1 MGRPKKWHPTT
12 LDHDLI
18 AQINTMKNGTLAK
31 RLSVLNLLR
40 MASISVE
47 PRKPLTGF
55 GNMKRRY
62 LPLRDDYL
70 DVIKCLNAANQA
82 NVLQTEVLISIAS
95 DHDRLIYAHEPPLHR
110 ALSVLPRFDP

>member
-18 AQINTMKNGTLAK
+18 ARINTMKNGTLAN
-31 RLSVLNLLR
+31 RLRQLNLLR
-40 MASISVE
+40 MASVSVGS
-47 PRKPLTGF
+47 RKPLTGF

-82 NVLQTEVLISIAS
+82 SALQTEVLISIAS